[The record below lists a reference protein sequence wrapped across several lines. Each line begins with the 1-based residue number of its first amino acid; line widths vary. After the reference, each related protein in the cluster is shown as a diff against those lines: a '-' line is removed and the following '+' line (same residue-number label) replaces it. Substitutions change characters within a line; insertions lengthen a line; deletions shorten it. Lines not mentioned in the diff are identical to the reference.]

1 MAVHVA
7 QALVA
12 RQPILDAQMGV
23 VAYELLYRG
32 VYGEAMASDIDPGA
46 ASASVLVDA
55 ILELGI
61 ERLAGDRAVHVNFP
75 AGLLEG
81 DAPLAMPPGRLVI
94 EVLETVRGTPAV
106 LHALAAYRARG
117 YRVALDDYVPG
128 CGDPALLE
136 QADVVKFDLGA
147 MSAEQA
153 AASAQPLLARG
164 MTCVAEKVES
174 RVQFVTC
181 RDAGIQLFQGYF
193 LQRPETFYGK
203 RIAVDGLAAVQLLAA
218 LHRMDW
224 NLREVE
230 RLIASDAGLSYR
242 LLRAVQTASF
252 YATHRVSTL
261 SQAIVVL
268 GRDAMIRI
276 ISLITM
282 SRVRGRPVEL
292 IRNALHRARMCE
304 LLAEL
309 GGIEERGAY
318 FMVGLLS
325 LMPAMIGADP
335 GETVASLPLGEDV
348 RDALLNHGGDL
359 GAALDCV
366 AAVEQAE
373 WSQAR
378 FRNLPLPSIN
388 TAYVEACGWVEE
400 SLTKIEGL

>member
-1 MAVHVA
+1 MPTHAV

-12 RQPILDAQMGV
+12 RQPIVDAQMGV

-32 VYGEAMASDIDPGA
+32 VYGQAMATDIDPAA

-61 ERLAGDRAVHVNFP
+61 ERLVGDRSIYVNFP
-75 AGLLEG
+75 ESLLEG
-81 DAPLAMPPGRLVI
+81 DAPLAIPPARLVI

-106 LHALAAYRARG
+106 LQALAGYRARG

-128 CGDPALLE
+128 SGDPALLE
-136 QADVVKFDLGA
+136 QADVVKLDLGA
-147 MSAEQA
+147 MSAEEV

-164 MTCVAEKVES
+164 MTCIAEKVES
-174 RVQFVTC
+174 RSQFVTC
-181 RDAGIQLFQGYF
+181 RDAGIQLFQGFF

-203 RIAVDGLAAVQLLAA
+203 RIAVDGLATMQLLAV
-218 LHRMDW
+218 LYGMDW
-224 NLREVE
+224 KLREVE

-276 ISLITM
+276 LSLITL
-282 SRVRGRPVEL
+282 SRLRGRPVEL

-304 LLAEL
+304 LLAQASGLDEQ
-309 GGIEERGAY
+309 GAY

-325 LMPAMIGADP
+325 LMPAMIGDDLEA
-335 GETVASLPLGEDV
+335 TVESLPLAADV
-348 RDALLNHGGDL
+348 RDALLTHSGDL

-366 AAVEQAE
+366 AAVEQAD

-378 FRNLPLPSIN
+378 FRDLNLAAIN
-388 TAYVEACGWVEE
+388 TSYVEACGWVEE
-400 SLTKIEGL
+400 SLAKIDGL

>member
-1 MAVHVA
+1 MADHAA

-32 VYGEAMASDIDPGA
+32 VYGAAMASDIDPSA

-75 AGLLEG
+75 AALLEG
-81 DAPLAMPPGRLVI
+81 DAPLAMPPERLVI
-94 EVLETVRGTPAV
+94 EVLETVRGTPPV
-106 LHALAAYRARG
+106 IQALAAYRARG
-117 YRVALDDYVPG
+117 YRVALDDYVPASS
-128 CGDPALLE
+128 DPALLE
-136 QADVVKFDLGA
+136 HADVVKLDLGA

-153 AASAQPLLARG
+153 AANAQPLLARG
-164 MTCVAEKVES
+164 MTCIAEKVES
-174 RVQFVTC
+174 RAQFVTC

-218 LHRMDW
+218 LHAMDW
-224 NLREVE
+224 KLRDVE
-230 RLIASDAGLSYR
+230 RLIAADAGLSYR

-252 YATHRVSTL
+252 YSTHRISTL

-276 ISLITM
+276 LSLITL

-304 LLAEL
+304 LLAERA
-309 GGIEERGAY
+309 GVDERGAY

-325 LMPAMIGADP
+325 LLPAMIGADL
-335 GETVASLPLGEDV
+335 GETVASLPLGDDV
-348 RDALLNHGGDL
+348 RDALLGHGGDL
-359 GAALDCV
+359 GAALECV

-373 WSQAR
+373 WSRAR
-378 FRNLPLPSIN
+378 FRNLPLPAIN

-400 SLTKIEGL
+400 SLVRIEGL